1 MKKKLTAIGLV
12 VFLLL
17 LGTIGVLLYH
27 GHRYT
32 YINGTQVSRS
42 VEILQ
47 ISVNSPKDLR
57 RLEKLTSL
65 KQLDLGDSH
74 LSTVQYDELS
84 RALPGCAITWSVP
97 FQGGLVPS
105 DITELEITSLEDADI
120 PLLAYFPQLRS
131 VSADGC
137 EDFDQLQTLAESYPQ
152 LTLSYTVPLD
162 GARWSNHATTLML
175 TTVTAEE
182 LASALNYLPQVT
194 EITFREAMDMDSFLQ
209 LQQVCPDVELV
220 GTLNI
225 CGTQVRSDATEF
237 SLADIPLESTEPLD
251 KAVRCM
257 PNLKKVDMCGCGIS
271 NEEMDALNKRHE
283 GVQFVWTVQIGKL
296 AVRTDA
302 QTFMPIREGAH
313 VSGDDCSDLRY
324 CTEMIAVDVG
334 HMKITNCEFLA
345 YMPHLKY
352 LILADTHI
360 TDFSPLASL
369 KELIFLEMF
378 LTWPEDYTPLLSLT
392 ALEDLNIGYTFGGEN
407 RKCLGEM
414 TWLKH
419 LWWSGSADSNPYLE
433 ERLTDTELMFRKEGS
448 STGSGWRQL
457 DNYYDMRDIFGM
469 PYFVD

>member
-74 LSTVQYDELS
+74 LSTMQYDELS

-97 FQGGLVPS
+97 FQGGLIPS

-137 EDFDQLQTLAESYPQ
+137 EDFDQLQALAESYPQ

-175 TTVTAEE
+175 PTVTAEE

-194 EITFREAMDMDSFLQ
+194 EIIFREAMDMDSFLQ

-283 GVQFVWTVQIGKL
+283 GVQFVWLVNIGPITT
-296 AVRTDA
+296 RTDA
-302 QTFMPIREGAH
+302 DTFMPTREGYK
-313 VSGDDCSDLRY
+313 VYDQDCVDLRY
-324 CTEMIAVDVG
+324 CTELVALDMG
-334 HMKITNCEFLA
+334 HMRITNCDFVA

-352 LILADTHI
+352 LILADTLV
-360 TDFSPLASL
+360 TDLTPLTGL
-369 KELIFLEMF
+369 RELIFLELF
-378 LTWPEDYTPLLSLT
+378 LTSPDDLTPLTTLT
-392 ALEDLNIGYTFGGEN
+392 ALEDLNLGVVYSDPEPIG
-407 RKCLGEM
+407 KM
-414 TWLKH
+414 TWLKR
-419 LWWSGSADSNPYLE
+419 LWWVYGSGYAEYLTP
-433 ERLTDTELMFRKEGS
+433 LLPDTEMCFYGTS
-448 STGSGWRQL
+448 STGLGWREGQH
-457 DNYYDMRDIFGM
+457 YYDMRDLFGM
-469 PYFVD
+469 YYMVG